1 MRLHPVSDAVSE
13 TEPGGAPSWAS
24 RSATKM
30 YRTAPLR
37 GIWQHPMY
45 FHNGTAPTL
54 EAVDQ
59 TYNSKT
65 ALRLNEADVV
75 ALVQYLR
82 SLQPVLF

>member
-1 MRLHPVSDAVSE
+1 M
-13 TEPGGAPSWAS
+13 GGAPSWAS

-37 GIWQHPMY
+37 GIWQHPLY

-54 EAVDQ
+54 EAVVQ

>member
-1 MRLHPVSDAVSE
+1 M
-13 TEPGGAPSWAS
+13 GGAPSWAS

-37 GIWQHPMY
+37 GIWQHPLY

-54 EAVDQ
+54 EAVVQ

-82 SLQPVLF
+82 SLQPVLV